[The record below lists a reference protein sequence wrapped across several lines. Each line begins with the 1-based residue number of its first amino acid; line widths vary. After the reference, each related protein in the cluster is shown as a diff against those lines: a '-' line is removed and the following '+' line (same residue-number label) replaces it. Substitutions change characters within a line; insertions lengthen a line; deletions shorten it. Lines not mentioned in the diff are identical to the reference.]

1 LMRII
6 KIKKQSD
13 SNCCSSS
20 DNSSTC
26 CTPHIQM
33 TYSDKAPWVTGS
45 VSTPSGRVLN
55 VASTLT
61 LADTLGSWKVRWG
74 INRMNYYVN
83 PGLYC
88 TGNPDSN
95 SPVLVTANYKMSF
108 DSLRKELSGL
118 SAWIL
123 VLDTKGINV
132 WCAAGKGTFG
142 TKEIIDRIDKVKLSS
157 VVSHR
162 TIILP
167 QLGAPGISA
176 HEVAKHSGF
185 KVVFGPVRARDVK
198 AFIATGLKADREMRT
213 VNFPFID
220 RLVLTPIELVSALKP
235 TLIIFGVLFILNAI
249 GFGHFGFT
257 DLYAFIGAI
266 LAGTVLTPILLP
278 WLPGRAFAFKGWIL
292 GLLWSLSVNWLSGWP
307 SIPLYGWLGSI
318 AYTLIL
324 PAVSAYLAMNFTG
337 CSTYTSFSGVKREM
351 QIAVPLILISTAL
364 GIILLIVKS
373 IVLLYI

>member
-1 LMRII
+1 MRII

-26 CTPHIQM
+26 CTPNIQM

-55 VASTLT
+55 VASSLT

-220 RLVLTPIELVSALKP
+220 RLVLTPIELISALKP

>member
-1 LMRII
+1 MRII

-55 VASTLT
+55 VASSLT

>member
-1 LMRII
+1 MRII

-26 CTPHIQM
+26 CTPNIQM

-55 VASTLT
+55 VASSLT

>member
-1 LMRII
+1 MRII

-55 VASTLT
+55 VASSLT

-220 RLVLTPIELVSALKP
+220 RLVLTPIELISALKP

>member
-1 LMRII
+1 MRII

-13 SNCCSSS
+13 SNCCCSSS
-20 DNSSTC
+20 DNSGTY

-55 VASTLT
+55 VASSLT

-220 RLVLTPIELVSALKP
+220 RLVLTPIELISALKP

>member
-1 LMRII
+1 MRII

-33 TYSDKAPWVTGS
+33 TYSDKAPWVIGS

-55 VASTLT
+55 VASSLT

-198 AFIATGLKADREMRT
+198 VFIATGLKADREMRT

-220 RLVLTPIELVSALKP
+220 RLVLTPIELISALKP

-292 GLLWSLSVNWLSGWP
+292 GLLWSLSVNWLSGWT

>member
-1 LMRII
+1 
-6 KIKKQSD
+6 
-13 SNCCSSS
+13 
-20 DNSSTC
+20 
-26 CTPHIQM
+26 
-33 TYSDKAPWVTGS
+33 
-45 VSTPSGRVLN
+45 
-55 VASTLT
+55 
-61 LADTLGSWKVRWG
+61 
-74 INRMNYYVN
+74 
-83 PGLYC
+83 
-88 TGNPDSN
+88 
-95 SPVLVTANYKMSF
+95 MSF

>member
-1 LMRII
+1 MRII
-6 KIKKQSD
+6 KIKKQND

-55 VASTLT
+55 VASSLT

>member
-1 LMRII
+1 MRII

-33 TYSDKAPWVTGS
+33 TYSDKATWVIGS

-55 VASTLT
+55 VASSLT

-176 HEVAKHSGF
+176 HEVAKRSGF

-307 SIPLYGWLGSI
+307 SIPLYGGLGSV